1 MPYWHKAI
9 SIALFKNRIILFLR
23 PHDYHCF
30 TVGVFW
36 QFSIVSS
43 LSISNHPVLHLKI
56 QNILSLWLSGTLWA
70 WQTLSH
76 LGWRHSTILP
86 SVPIFSF
93 KVLYDLF
100 DVKIHQLGF
109 NNSSKE
115 VWLSC
120 LSTLLSRNVSSFCLV
135 LYFFFFFPPTVLITC
150 LHCAS
155 SRAFLSCLPYPG
167 NSFKNCNMESFF
179 SDSYGEPSAIL
190 LYSCLSQD
198 KDFWFWNG
206 TSVQY
211 FGKSCSFLVFCHYL
225 FCWM

>member
-135 LYFFFFFPPTVLITC
+135 LYFFFFSPHCVNHMFTLCLLKSLSVL
-150 LHCAS
+150 S
-155 SRAFLSCLPYPG
+155 SISWEQFQEL
-167 NSFKNCNMESFF
+167 
-179 SDSYGEPSAIL
+179 
-190 LYSCLSQD
+190 
-198 KDFWFWNG
+198 
-206 TSVQY
+206 
-211 FGKSCSFLVFCHYL
+211 
-225 FCWM
+225 